1 METTLSLCWFSPGWM
16 HFAHVGDSR
25 IYYLP
30 KSGTGIRQLSHD
42 DTYVGWLFRSGQ
54 INEREARSHPRR
66 NVLQKALGGG
76 NQFVDPQLGAVG
88 TEQGDRFLICSDGLT
103 EGLYDH
109 HVADL
114 MQSPGP
120 CGNPARALVEASVE
134 LDGKDNTTAVVIEVI

>member
-1 METTLSLCWFSPGWM
+1 MCGDGNDTEPVLVLSGVDAFRACGRQSHLL
-16 HFAHVGDSR
+16 FAGGA
-25 IYYLP
+25 LA
-30 KSGTGIRQLSHD
+30 Q
-42 DTYVGWLFRSGQ
+42 
-54 INEREARSHPRR
+54 ARTHPRR

-88 TEQGDRFLICSDGLT
+88 TESGDRFLICSDGLT

-114 MQSPGP
+114 MRSAGP
-120 CGNPARALVEASVE
+120 SGNPARALVEASVE

>member
-30 KSGTGIRQLSHD
+30 GAGGDIRQISHD
-42 DTYVGWLFRSGQ
+42 DTYVGWLFREGK
-54 INEREARSHPRR
+54 INEREARTHPRR

-88 TEQGDRFLICSDGLT
+88 TESGDRFLICSDGLT

-114 MQSPGP
+114 MRSAGP
-120 CGNPARALVEASVE
+120 SGNPARALVEASVE